1 MKKIFP
7 EKDWV
12 DLPLDHQIFNIYYQ
26 FPNGLPKVHE
36 HENNRPQALAL
47 FDEGTLMVLYTFES
61 DLGDGWEDG
70 RVHNDSEEIH
80 RYSLEM
86 GTNIILYALSR

>member
-1 MKKIFP
+1 V
-7 EKDWV
+7 E
-12 DLPLDHQIFNIYYQ
+12 LPLDHQIFNIYYQ
-26 FPNGLPKVHE
+26 FPIGLPMVHE

-80 RYSLEM
+80 LSALKM